1 MAFGFQ
7 KGPKNPP
14 GHGGAWCHGCLR
26 SFLCQW
32 PRLCTHFS
40 PASPTSQPLRT
51 AGHSTL
57 GAVWRGREIPGK
69 SGLRDSFF
77 SNKSLKYPHVQGL
90 NSQQVN
96 LPLKLFRRK
105 LQVASRAVWVQVRD
119 LSVQLCFTWLSGP
132 SKLDRNPS
140 GAGSLW
146 DLPSL
151 SCSAW
156 KFLLWTFWEKLMSAL
171 ILAGGAKPAT
181 HYLHSHKPKCSMP
194 FNVSLGLEPV
204 TFSILPPASA
214 ANSPLLFKRVQ
225 CYKSSIWLSAGPS
238 HDLVLNKSGHEKY

>member
-1 MAFGFQ
+1 M
-7 KGPKNPP
+7 
-14 GHGGAWCHGCLR
+14 
-26 SFLCQW
+26 
-32 PRLCTHFS
+32 
-40 PASPTSQPLRT
+40 
-51 AGHSTL
+51 
-57 GAVWRGREIPGK
+57 RE
-69 SGLRDSFF
+69 
-77 SNKSLKYPHVQGL
+77 
-90 NSQQVN
+90 
-96 LPLKLFRRK
+96 
-105 LQVASRAVWVQVRD
+105 

-146 DLPSL
+146 DLPNL

-156 KFLLWTFWEKLMSAL
+156 KFFLWTLWEKLMSAL

-238 HDLVLNKSGHEKY
+238 HDLVLNKSGHERLPSGSDASVSGMLLILRPRSQAEVGMDGPLITGAKMLLVPKCQTM